1 MTSPAKPIKGI
12 LKHHQ
17 QGNSSSTNEPHLKWD
32 EDNLMLTEQ
41 QKDSTMKVDEPKTP
55 YIRYDAQTDQVMNL
69 PDNLGYRA
77 KLGPEDIDEFAL
89 DGGHESDR
97 SSVSS
102 GRKVRQVSI
111 SDDEWADSGDEE
123 EDEQAK
129 KRHEEFAKKRAM
141 HYNMGN
147 VLHHPIRNDEDDE
160 DDDEEDEENTTVKNH
175 DHIPPVP
182 PLPQ

>member
-12 LKHHQ
+12 LKNRTE
-17 QGNSSSTNEPHLKWD
+17 GNNMEKDSHLKWD
-32 EDNLMLTEQ
+32 EDNIMLTEQ

-55 YIRYDAQTDQVMNL
+55 YIRYDAATDQVLNL
-69 PDNLGYRA
+69 PDDLGYRA
-77 KLGPEDIDEFAL
+77 KLGPEDIDDFAL

-102 GRKVRQVSI
+102 GKKTRQVSI

-129 KRHEEFAKKRAM
+129 QRHEDFAKKRAM

-147 VLHHPIRNDEDDE
+147 VLHHPTKTDSD
-160 DDDEEDEENTTVKNH
+160 DDDEGQGETA
-175 DHIPPVP
+175 IPPVP
-182 PLPQ
+182 PLPK

>member
-1 MTSPAKPIKGI
+1 MTAPSRPIKGI
-12 LKHHQ
+12 LKNHQ
-17 QGNSSSTNEPHLKWD
+17 DGSNSRNEPHLKWD

-55 YIRYDAQTDQVMNL
+55 YIRYDAQNDQVLNL

-77 KLGPEDIDEFAL
+77 KLEPEDIDDFAL

-102 GRKVRQVSI
+102 GKKARQVSI

-129 KRHEEFAKKRAM
+129 KRHEDFAKKRAM

-147 VLHHPIRNDEDDE
+147 VLQHSENDDSD
-160 DDDEEDEENTTVKNH
+160 DDDEQDPEDHTS
-175 DHIPPVP
+175 IPPVP
-182 PLPQ
+182 VVPK

>member
-12 LKHHQ
+12 LKNRQ
-17 QGNSSSTNEPHLKWD
+17 EGNNLEKDARLKWD

-55 YIRYDAQTDQVMNL
+55 YIRYDANTDQVLNL

-102 GRKVRQVSI
+102 GKKTRQVSI

-123 EDEQAK
+123 EDEQTK
-129 KRHEEFAKKRAM
+129 KRHEDFAKKRAM

-147 VLHHPIRNDEDDE
+147 VLHHPTEADSDEQDQ
-160 DDDEEDEENTTVKNH
+160 EEESA
-175 DHIPPVP
+175 IPPVP
-182 PLPQ
+182 PITQIVD